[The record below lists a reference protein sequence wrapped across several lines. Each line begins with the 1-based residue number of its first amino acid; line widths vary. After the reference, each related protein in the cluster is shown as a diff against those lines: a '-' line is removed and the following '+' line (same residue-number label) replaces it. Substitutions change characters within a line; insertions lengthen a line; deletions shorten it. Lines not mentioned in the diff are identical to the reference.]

1 MAWQRDM
8 SNNSLNKETSESG
21 LLGTPKE
28 AAHEHSFPNRLNSK
42 TKSRA
47 MTWQRDMS
55 NIIIYCKG
63 RMKLPL
69 TPLGTDSG
77 YGMGRK

>member
-8 SNNSLNKETSESG
+8 SNNSLNKETSACG
-21 LLGTPKE
+21 LLGTPKV
-28 AAHEHSFPNRLNSK
+28 AAHEHSFPKILNSK

-55 NIIIYCKG
+55 NNSLNK
-63 RMKLPL
+63 
-69 TPLGTDSG
+69 
-77 YGMGRK
+77 

>member
-1 MAWQRDM
+1 M
-8 SNNSLNKETSESG
+8 SNNSLNKETSACG

-28 AAHEHSFPNRLNSK
+28 AAHEHSFPKILNSK

-55 NIIIYCKG
+55 NNSLNK
-63 RMKLPL
+63 
-69 TPLGTDSG
+69 
-77 YGMGRK
+77 